1 MIKIIAVLCGLSS
14 PANCHEQTV
23 TTSDFADVSMQSC
36 LMGATQLAEWMNLHP
51 AERPA
56 GWRCVI
62 SLTCGG
68 RKNCSSG
75 AAAREVLPVSSES
88 SPQVQQPSCRERSAL
103 ASAQTKS
110 GLPIRLQIVGR
121 FRDEANAGPY
131 RTHLKEARPWA
142 TSGQVLEQEGSETVD
157 CGYPGLA
164 RRLIDT
170 GLDTRHAAHPGLR
183 HDLLLGLSLPW
194 VAGLYRRDPI

>member
-36 LMGATQLAEWMNLHP
+36 LMGAPQLAEWMKLHP

-56 GWRCVI
+56 GWRYVI

-88 SPQVQQPSCRERSAL
+88 SPRYSSPHVENEAL
-103 ASAQTKS
+103 
-110 GLPIRLQIVGR
+110 
-121 FRDEANAGPY
+121 
-131 RTHLKEARPWA
+131 W
-142 TSGQVLEQEGSETVD
+142 
-157 CGYPGLA
+157 
-164 RRLIDT
+164 
-170 GLDTRHAAHPGLR
+170 LR
-183 HDLLLGLSLPW
+183 HKLP
-194 VAGLYRRDPI
+194 VGCQSAFKTLAAFAMRPTLVRIARI